1 MSQDTGSKR
10 TILAVLA
17 HPDDES
23 FGMGGTL
30 AFYASK
36 GVDVH
41 LICASRGEAGTVEAA
56 FLKRHKTIAKLREAE
71 LRCAAKALGL
81 KSVSYLGY
89 RDSGM
94 AGSKDNQHARSLLS
108 APVDEV
114 AAKIVAHIRRLK
126 PQVVLTFDEVGGYH
140 HPDHIAVNRGTV
152 RAFHAAGN
160 ARKYPKAGKAF
171 QPEKLYFNSLD
182 RRRLRRAVA
191 LMRLTGKDPT
201 KIGRN
206 KDIDLTVLTHD
217 KDTPP
222 HVTIQFRSVQDRKD
236 KADACHASQQG
247 GWGTHFSLIDFFAR
261 LVGRRNSFTRAYP
274 TAPDDYRATDL
285 FAD

>member
-1 MSQDTGSKR
+1 MPQKIAAKR
-10 TILAVLA
+10 TILVVLA

-30 AFYASK
+30 ALYASR

-41 LICASRGEAGTVEAA
+41 LICATRGEAGMVDAS
-56 FLKRHKTIAKLREAE
+56 FLKKHKTIAKLREAE
-71 LRCAAKALGL
+71 LACAAKALGL
-81 KSVSYLGY
+81 KSVSYLGF

-94 AGSKDNQHARSLLS
+94 TGSKDNKNAQSLFR
-108 APVDEV
+108 APVGDV
-114 AAKIVAHIRRLK
+114 AAKIVAHMRRLR

-140 HPDHIAVNRGTV
+140 HPDHIAINKATV
-152 RAFHAAGN
+152 LAFHAAGN

-171 QPEKLYFNSLD
+171 QPAKLYFNALN
-182 RRRLRRAVA
+182 RRRLRRIVTT
-191 LMRLTGKDPT
+191 MRLTGKDPT

-206 KDIDLTVLTHD
+206 KDIDLTVLTRD

-222 HVTIQFRSVQDRKD
+222 HVTIIYRNVQDRKD
-236 KADACHASQQG
+236 KADACHASQLG
-247 GWGTHFSLIDFFAR
+247 GWGPPSIIDFFPR
-261 LVGRRNSFTRAYP
+261 LFGRKNVFTRIYP
-274 TAPDDYRATDL
+274 PTPGDYRGTDL

>member
-1 MSQDTGSKR
+1 MAMSQDTGSKR

-41 LICASRGEAGTVEAA
+41 LICATRGEAGTVEAA

-140 HPDHIAVNRGTV
+140 HPDHIAGNPGTG

-160 ARKYPKAGKAF
+160 
-171 QPEKLYFNSLD
+171 
-182 RRRLRRAVA
+182 
-191 LMRLTGKDPT
+191 T
-201 KIGRN
+201 
-206 KDIDLTVLTHD
+206 DIDLPGLTHD
-217 KDTPP
+217 KDPPP
-222 HVTIQFRSVQDRKD
+222 HVTIQYRSVQDRKD

-247 GWGTHFSLIDFFAR
+247 GWGTHFSLLDFLSR
-261 LVGRRNSFTRAYP
+261 LIGRKNVFTRAHPP
-274 TAPDDYRATDL
+274 TPDSYRANDL
-285 FAD
+285 F

>member
-1 MSQDTGSKR
+1 MAAKK
-10 TILAVLA
+10 TILVVLA

-30 AFYASK
+30 AYYASK

-41 LICASRGEAGTVEAA
+41 LVCATRGEAGTVDAVY
-56 FLKRHKTIAKLREAE
+56 LKKHETIATLREAE

-81 KSVSYLGY
+81 KSVSLLGY

-94 AGSKDNQHARSLLS
+94 AGSKDNKHAKSLFR
-108 APVDEV
+108 APVDQV
-114 AAKIVAHIRRLK
+114 AGKIVAFIRRLK

-140 HPDHIAVNRGTV
+140 HPDHIAINKATV

-160 ARKYPKAGKAF
+160 ARKYPRAGKAF
-171 QPEKLYFNSLD
+171 RPEKLYFNALN
-182 RRRLRRAVA
+182 RRRLRRIVFT
-191 LMRLTGKDPT
+191 MRLSGKDPT

-206 KDIDLTVLTHD
+206 KDIDLTELTRD
-217 KDTPP
+217 TDTPA
-222 HVTIQFRSVQDRKD
+222 HVTINYRKIDDRKD

-247 GWGTHFSLIDFFAR
+247 GWGTPSIIDR
-261 LVGRRNSFTRAYP
+261 LTRLFGRKNVFTRIYP
-274 TAPDDYRATDL
+274 PASDDYRATDL
-285 FAD
+285 FAE